1 MEFERWL
8 LSEGLSGSLTQE
20 EFNRAKQVYHQQRQ
34 QGNEIGVAEVLI
46 KLGYIDN
53 ESLNQ
58 LKQQYVQKQN
68 NPLEETIMQVHKLTL
83 FEELLKKDQPAE
95 DAIYPT
101 QIIEEKGNLKPDLPP
116 VSFDDTLRH
125 DKNDEPEVASTP
137 DIHTLPN
144 IEESQEEKS
153 ENESDMI
160 GRYKVHRK
168 LGEGNMG
175 EVFLVRD
182 DNLQRDVAL
191 KLISS
196 GTKSNKNIERFRR
209 EARAVAQL
217 DHPNI
222 VGIYDIGDEGG
233 NVFFTMQYIEGQSLE
248 EYLAKNKRMS
258 LRKAVDIMIKLSR
271 ALHFAHQK
279 KIIHRDIKPANV
291 MLDKKGEPYIM
302 DFGLARDIE
311 GGTKV
316 TKTQAFAGTPSYMS
330 PEQAR
335 NRHKEIDAQSD
346 IYSLGVTFYELLTG
360 RLPFEA
366 RELVALLTKIAKA
379 APPPPTTYVKE
390 IPRTI
395 ENICLKAMAKT
406 KEKRY
411 YRAIDMT
418 KDLEN
423 YLKKKQENKT
433 HNVNFQREDLGS
445 QYKKYFPAVAAFIVG
460 LIVMY
465 IFAPPT
471 NTEKLQE
478 LESKNSDLQDKLRK
492 YQLQDGI
499 KTVNKSIPI
508 GEKHVFI
515 GKKQGFFLTP
525 VVHNNF
531 LVVPLLKKIK
541 GKRNS
546 VFLYAARLTNKP
558 LDFKSEG
565 IFDTSVSD
573 AKYIFIKDLKKTT
586 VVAGRVWKN
595 SVYVV
600 TGRGVYRFYGGVW
613 KLICAKSFGNTSQP
627 VFCGE
632 TMFFISHS
640 KRRVMAVDL
649 NSSRL
654 HKWSLALKNS
664 KACYL
669 GAHEETLV
677 VSKIDEDNPQR
688 GKVQVFQVQRKIK
701 ETANYTTQS
710 LVNSAPVVRG
720 TKIYTTAGE
729 YFEVYDTNSKEKTVL
744 YTSNHF
750 KQNETPIYFDEY
762 TNIICKKQILGL
774 EINNGSGSLLWEK
787 NIKGTLTSPV
797 GLGNSMYYIAN
808 QSYLYLMFRGVAVV
822 TYQLKVPGQTS
833 KMYENWFSTDDTIYY
848 TVTEK
853 KGYKDETSYIYKL
866 LK

>member
-20 EFNRAKQVYHQQRQ
+20 EFNKAKHIYHQQRK
-34 QGNEIGVAEVLI
+34 QGNEIGVTEVLI
-46 KLGYIDN
+46 RLGYIDK
-53 ESLNQ
+53 ERLNQ
-58 LKQQYVQKQN
+58 LKQEYIQQQN
-68 NPLEETIMQVHKLTL
+68 NPLEETLMQMHKLTL

-125 DKNDEPEVASTP
+125 D
-137 DIHTLPN
+137 
-144 IEESQEEKS
+144 SQEEQPLPAIVEEPKK
-153 ENESDMI
+153 DLQMI

-196 GTKSNKNIERFRR
+196 GIKNSKNIERFRR

-222 VGIYDIGDEGG
+222 VGIYDIGEEGG

-258 LRKAVDIMIKLSR
+258 LRKAVDITKKLAE

-302 DFGLARDIE
+302 DFGLAREIE
-311 GGTKV
+311 DETKV

-366 RELVALLTKIAKA
+366 RELVALLTQIAKA

-390 IPRTI
+390 IPRNI
-395 ENICLKAMAKT
+395 ENICLKAMAKS

-411 YRAIDMT
+411 YRAMDMA

-423 YLKKKQENKT
+423 YLRKKQVSKA
-433 HNVNFQREDLGS
+433 HNVHFQREDFVSKSKRWL
-445 QYKKYFPAVAAFIVG
+445 PAVATFVIG
-460 LIVMY
+460 LMVMY
-465 IFAPPT
+465 IFAPPS
-471 NTEKLQE
+471 NTQE
-478 LESKNSDLQDKLRK
+478 LLALENENADLKNELKKYRLQK
-492 YQLQDGI
+492 GI
-499 KTVNKSIPI
+499 KADEEVKSIA
-508 GEKHVFI
+508 EKHTFV
-515 GKKQGFFLTP
+515 GKQQGFFLTP

-531 LVVPLLKKIK
+531 LVAPLLKKIK
-541 GKRNS
+541 GNRYS
-546 VFLYAARLTNKP
+546 VLLCAARLTNKN
-558 LDFKSEG
+558 LDADTLG
-565 IFDTSVSD
+565 IFDPNINNTQYIIIKNINKTSV
-573 AKYIFIKDLKKTT
+573 
-586 VVAGRVWKN
+586 VAARIWKSN
-595 SVYVV
+595 VYVV
-600 TGRGVYRFYGGVW
+600 TGHGVYRFYGGQW
-613 KLICAKSFGNTSQP
+613 KLICRINSLGNTSLP
-627 VFCGE
+627 VFCGD
-632 TMFFISHS
+632 TMFFVSHG
-640 KRRVMAVDL
+640 KNRVIAVDL
-649 NSSRL
+649 DSQQL
-654 HKWSLALKNS
+654 KKWSLSLKNP

-669 GAHEETLV
+669 GASEQTLV
-677 VSKIDEDNPQR
+677 VGKIDEENPQR
-688 GKVQVFQVQRKIK
+688 GKVQIFQVDKNQIQ
-701 ETANYTTQS
+701 EQDSYTTES
-710 LVNSAPVVRG
+710 LMNSEPVV
-720 TKIYTTAGE
+720 KDNKVYTTAGQ
-729 YFEVYDTNSKEKTVL
+729 YFEVYDLNQRQKTLL
-744 YTSNHF
+744 YSDL
-750 KQNETPIYFDEY
+750 KQNDCSVYFDEY
-762 TNIICKKQILGL
+762 LNVVCEKQVLGFEIKDDMGTKLWQKNMGEQIL
-774 EINNGSGSLLWEK
+774 
-787 NIKGTLTSPV
+787 TTPA
-797 GLGNSMYYIAN
+797 GLGNSMFYIAN
-808 QSYLYLMFRGVAVV
+808 QSYLYLMFRGLAIV
-822 TYQLKVPGQTS
+822 TYNLKVPNKS
-833 KMYENWFSTDDTIYY
+833 SLKMYEDWYSTPDAIYY
-848 TVTEK
+848 VATEK
-853 KGYKDETSYIYKL
+853 KGYKDETSYIYKFM
-866 LK
+866 K